1 MSDHSPRLEDM
12 DSGIYFDQPEQ
23 QPKRKGRR
31 LGWVLIAVVAAAVL
45 LGSYLKTPYVI
56 ERPGPV
62 FNVLGNEGKTPIIQV
77 QDAKSYPTDGAL
89 DLLTVNV
96 LGSPG
101 ETPSWLELIGAWL
114 DPSQVITPIDE
125 IFPPNTNT
133 TDVSKQNQL
142 MMSDSQSQATAAALR
157 SLGYRYSYIVYVD
170 TVDSRSA
177 SAGVL
182 QSGDVIASA
191 NGKKV
196 TGIGS
201 LRAAV
206 NAAAGAPVAVTG
218 TRAGKAFSY
227 TIKPRMIQGAW
238 RIGVYVGTKFRFPIS
253 VKLSLNDVGG
263 PSGGMMFALG
273 IYDKLTPGALTGGQI
288 IAGTGTIDE
297 QGTVGPIGGIRQ
309 KLYGAQR
316 GGAKWFLAPTQN
328 CSEVVGHIPAGLKVV
343 RVANFSQA
351 LAAVKQIAA
360 TKNVQGLPSCG
371 K

>member
-1 MSDHSPRLEDM
+1 M

-23 QPKRKGRR
+23 QPKRNGRR
-31 LGWVLIAVVAAAVL
+31 LGWALIAVVAAAVL
-45 LGSYLKTPYVI
+45 VGSYLKTPYVI

-77 QDAKSYPTDGAL
+77 LDAKSYPTDGAL

-96 LGSPG
+96 VGSPG
-101 ETPSWLELIGAWL
+101 ATPSWLELIGAWL
-114 DPSQVITPIDE
+114 DPSQAITPIDE
-125 IFPPNTNT
+125 IFPPNSNT
-133 TDVSKQNQL
+133 TDVTKQNAL

-157 SLGYRYSYIVYVD
+157 ALGYRYSYIVYVD

-182 QSGDVIASA
+182 QSGDILISA
-191 NGKKV
+191 DGKKI
-196 TGIGS
+196 TGIDS
-201 LRAAV
+201 LRSAV
-206 NAAAGAPVAVTG
+206 NGGGGAEVRIDG

-227 TIKPRMIQGAW
+227 SIKPKLIAGAW
-238 RIGVYVGTKFRFPIS
+238 RIGVYVGTKFKFPIA

-273 IYDKLTPGALTGGQI
+273 IYDKLTPGSLTKGQI

-316 GGAKWFLAPTQN
+316 GGAKWFLAPAQN
-328 CSEVVGHIPAGLKVV
+328 CSEVVGHVPAGMRVV
-343 RVANFSQA
+343 KVANFSQA
-351 LAAVKQIAA
+351 LAAVKQISTA
-360 TKNVQGLPSCG
+360 KSVRGLPSCG